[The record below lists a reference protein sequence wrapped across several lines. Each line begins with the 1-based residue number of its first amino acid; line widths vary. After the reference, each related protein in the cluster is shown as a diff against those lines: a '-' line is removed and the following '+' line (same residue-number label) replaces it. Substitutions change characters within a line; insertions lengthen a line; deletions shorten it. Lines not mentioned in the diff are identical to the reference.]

1 MKILKSWLNDWIDI
15 ENISN
20 SDISEALESLGFE
33 IENKKEL
40 NPNYENI
47 VVGKVLEVY
56 EHPNADKVR
65 ITKTDVGN
73 NIYEIV
79 CGAWNFDVGAV
90 VPVALP
96 NSEIKDNF
104 KIDKRDIRGI
114 QSNGMI
120 CSASEL
126 DLWDDH
132 DGILLLD
139 DKLLPGTDFSTIYSS
154 NDFIWEVGVTPNR
167 GDCMSYLGI
176 ARELSGYFNKKL
188 KTKKSNL
195 KPTISNILNAGSG
208 KIKECNSY
216 GSVEIENFNVTNSS
230 FEMRYRLTQVGTRII
245 NNVVDITNY
254 ILYDIGQPL
263 HAFDRDKLF
272 GTISVRKAKNNEKIT
287 TLDSQVRKL
296 DSNDLVITDND
307 KPIALAGVMGGLETE
322 VSETTTNL
330 LIESA
335 YFDKVSIM
343 KTSRKLNLISDASI
357 RFERGIDY
365 KIQRYGL
372 ERFLMELKDNQSI
385 NYSEINIDDKGN
397 LDNKKVILK
406 YSEIKK
412 LLGIDLKESFIKKVL
427 KFLMIDSEVNKES
440 VKFTPPSW
448 RYDLDRPV
456 DLIEE
461 FAKHYGFNNFESTL
475 PQGVHKNNKGS
486 YWDLKSYLSSVLTSN
501 NFQEVQTLS
510 FVNNDKNFLFNPEKK
525 YVEIF
530 NAIDQSS
537 KFMRSNLLSSL
548 IDVYKLNYDQNNL
561 SNSYFEINTVFDT
574 SKNKIYEDVPNQNIV
589 LGFLTSSTLSNTDTR
604 LKDQE
609 LDLYYVKNILTQL
622 LSSYDLEPIT
632 KPGFHQN
639 YSFSIIKNG
648 QIIGHFG
655 QLSSETQMTLEFNN
669 EIYLGEIY
677 INKLNLNNLKE
688 INYVPLSQYPYVKF
702 DLSFSVP
709 IDLSAHLLVD
719 EINELL
725 TENENSIEIF
735 DDFQQENSRNLGI
748 RIITR
753 SYEKT
758 YDDNE
763 TREILMNIS
772 QTLESKFNITLNSS
786 KND

>member
-195 KPTISNILNAGSG
+195 KPTISNILNADSG

-372 ERFLMELKDNQSI
+372 ERFLMELKDNQAI
-385 NYSEINIDDKGN
+385 NYSEINVDDKGN

-406 YSEIKK
+406 YYEIKK

-525 YVEIF
+525 YVEVF

-537 KFMRSNLLSSL
+537 KFMRSNLMSSL

-655 QLSSETQMTLEFNN
+655 QLASEKQMTLELNN

-688 INYVPLSQYPYVKF
+688 INYVPLSQYPFVKF

>member
-104 KIDKRDIRGI
+104 KIDKRDIRGV

-365 KIQRYGL
+365 KIQKYGL
-372 ERFLMELKDNQSI
+372 ERFLMELKDNQAV
-385 NYSEINIDDKGN
+385 NYSEINVDDKGN
-397 LDNKKVILK
+397 LKNKKVILK

-525 YVEIF
+525 YVEVF

-537 KFMRSNLLSSL
+537 KFMRSNLMSSL

-655 QLSSETQMTLEFNN
+655 QLASETQMTLEFNN

-677 INKLNLNNLKE
+677 INKLKLNNLKE
-688 INYVPLSQYPYVKF
+688 INYVPLSQYPFVKF

>member
-20 SDISEALESLGFE
+20 TEISEALESLGFE

-47 VVGKVLEVY
+47 IVGKVLEVY

-96 NSEIKDNF
+96 NSKIKDNF

-120 CSASEL
+120 CSAAEL

-139 DKLLPGTDFSTIYSS
+139 DNLLPGTNFSTIYSS

-176 ARELSGYFNKKL
+176 ARELSAYFNKKL
-188 KTKKSNL
+188 KIKKSNL
-195 KPTISNILNAGSG
+195 KPTIGNILDADSG

-272 GTISVRKAKNNEKIT
+272 GTISVRKANNNEKIT

-385 NYSEINIDDKGN
+385 NYSEINVDDKGN
-397 LDNKKVILK
+397 LENKKVILK

-412 LLGIDLKESFIKKVL
+412 LLGIDLKESFIKKIL

-475 PQGVHKNNKGS
+475 PQGVNKNNKGS

-510 FVNNDKNFLFNPEKK
+510 FVNKDKNLLFNPEKK
-525 YVEIF
+525 YVEVF

-537 KFMRSNLLSSL
+537 KFMRSNLMSSL
-548 IDVYKLNYDQNNL
+548 IDVYKLNDEQNNL

-648 QIIGHFG
+648 EIIGHFG
-655 QLSSETQMTLEFNN
+655 QLATETQMTLEFNN

-688 INYVPLSQYPYVKF
+688 INYVPLSQYPFVKF

-709 IDLSAHLLVD
+709 INLSAHLLVD
-719 EINELL
+719 EINDLL
-725 TENENSIEIF
+725 KENENSIEIF

-753 SYEKT
+753 SYDKT

>member
-20 SDISEALESLGFE
+20 TEISEALESLGFE

-47 VVGKVLEVY
+47 IVGKVLEVY

-96 NSEIKDNF
+96 NSKIKDNF

-120 CSASEL
+120 CSAAEL

-139 DKLLPGTDFSTIYSS
+139 DNLLPGTNFSTIYSS

-176 ARELSGYFNKKL
+176 ARELSAYFNKKL
-188 KTKKSNL
+188 KIKKSNL
-195 KPTISNILNAGSG
+195 KPTIGNILDADSG

-272 GTISVRKAKNNEKIT
+272 GTISVRKANNNEKIT

-385 NYSEINIDDKGN
+385 NYSEINVDDKGN
-397 LDNKKVILK
+397 LENKKVILK

-412 LLGIDLKESFIKKVL
+412 LLGIDLKESFIKKIL
-427 KFLMIDSEVNKES
+427 KFLMIDSEVNK
-440 VKFTPPSW
+440 
-448 RYDLDRPV
+448 
-456 DLIEE
+456 
-461 FAKHYGFNNFESTL
+461 
-475 PQGVHKNNKGS
+475 
-486 YWDLKSYLSSVLTSN
+486 
-501 NFQEVQTLS
+501 
-510 FVNNDKNFLFNPEKK
+510 
-525 YVEIF
+525 
-530 NAIDQSS
+530 
-537 KFMRSNLLSSL
+537 
-548 IDVYKLNYDQNNL
+548 
-561 SNSYFEINTVFDT
+561 
-574 SKNKIYEDVPNQNIV
+574 
-589 LGFLTSSTLSNTDTR
+589 
-604 LKDQE
+604 
-609 LDLYYVKNILTQL
+609 
-622 LSSYDLEPIT
+622 
-632 KPGFHQN
+632 
-639 YSFSIIKNG
+639 
-648 QIIGHFG
+648 
-655 QLSSETQMTLEFNN
+655 
-669 EIYLGEIY
+669 
-677 INKLNLNNLKE
+677 
-688 INYVPLSQYPYVKF
+688 
-702 DLSFSVP
+702 
-709 IDLSAHLLVD
+709 
-719 EINELL
+719 
-725 TENENSIEIF
+725 
-735 DDFQQENSRNLGI
+735 
-748 RIITR
+748 
-753 SYEKT
+753 
-758 YDDNE
+758 
-763 TREILMNIS
+763 
-772 QTLESKFNITLNSS
+772 
-786 KND
+786 

>member
-20 SDISEALESLGFE
+20 TEISEALESLGFE

-47 VVGKVLEVY
+47 IVGKVLEVY

-96 NSEIKDNF
+96 NSKIKDNF

-120 CSASEL
+120 CSAAEL

-139 DKLLPGTDFSTIYSS
+139 DNLLPGTNFSTIYSS

-176 ARELSGYFNKKL
+176 ARELSAYFNKKL
-188 KTKKSNL
+188 KNKKSNL
-195 KPTISNILNAGSG
+195 KPTIGNILDADSG

-272 GTISVRKAKNNEKIT
+272 GTISVRKANNNEKIT

-385 NYSEINIDDKGN
+385 NYSEINVDDKGN
-397 LDNKKVILK
+397 LENKKVILK

-412 LLGIDLKESFIKKVL
+412 LLGIDLKESFIKKIL

-475 PQGVHKNNKGS
+475 PQGVNKNNKGS

-510 FVNNDKNFLFNPEKK
+510 FVNKDKNLLFNPEKK
-525 YVEIF
+525 YVEVF

-537 KFMRSNLLSSL
+537 KFMRSNLMSSL
-548 IDVYKLNYDQNNL
+548 IDVYKLNDEQNNL

-589 LGFLTSSTLSNTDTR
+589 LGFLTSSTLSSTDTR

-648 QIIGHFG
+648 EIIGHFG
-655 QLSSETQMTLEFNN
+655 QLATETQMTLEFNN

-688 INYVPLSQYPYVKF
+688 INYVPLSQYPFVKF

-709 IDLSAHLLVD
+709 INLSAHLLVD
-719 EINELL
+719 EINDLL
-725 TENENSIEIF
+725 KENENSIEIF

-753 SYEKT
+753 SYDKT

-772 QTLESKFNITLNSS
+772 QSLESKFNITLNSS

>member
-365 KIQRYGL
+365 KIQKYGL
-372 ERFLMELKDNQSI
+372 ERFLMELKDNQAI
-385 NYSEINIDDKGN
+385 NYSEINVDDKGN
-397 LDNKKVILK
+397 LKNKKVILK

-525 YVEIF
+525 YVEVF

-537 KFMRSNLLSSL
+537 KFMRSNLMSSL

-655 QLSSETQMTLEFNN
+655 QLASETQMTLELNN

-688 INYVPLSQYPYVKF
+688 INYVPLSQYPFVKF

>member
-20 SDISEALESLGFE
+20 SEISEALESLGFE

-40 NPNYENI
+40 SPNYENI

-322 VSETTTNL
+322 VSEATTNL

-343 KTSRKLNLISDASI
+343 KSSRKLNLISDASI

-365 KIQRYGL
+365 KIQKYGL
-372 ERFLMELKDNQSI
+372 ERFLMELKDNQAV
-385 NYSEINIDDKGN
+385 NYSEINVDDKGN
-397 LDNKKVILK
+397 LKNKKVILK
-406 YSEIKK
+406 NPEIKK

-440 VKFTPPSW
+440 VKFAPPSW
-448 RYDLDRPV
+448 L
-456 DLIEE
+456 
-461 FAKHYGFNNFESTL
+461 
-475 PQGVHKNNKGS
+475 
-486 YWDLKSYLSSVLTSN
+486 
-501 NFQEVQTLS
+501 
-510 FVNNDKNFLFNPEKK
+510 
-525 YVEIF
+525 
-530 NAIDQSS
+530 
-537 KFMRSNLLSSL
+537 SL
-548 IDVYKLNYDQNNL
+548 IH
-561 SNSYFEINTVFDT
+561 I
-574 SKNKIYEDVPNQNIV
+574 
-589 LGFLTSSTLSNTDTR
+589 
-604 LKDQE
+604 
-609 LDLYYVKNILTQL
+609 
-622 LSSYDLEPIT
+622 
-632 KPGFHQN
+632 
-639 YSFSIIKNG
+639 
-648 QIIGHFG
+648 
-655 QLSSETQMTLEFNN
+655 
-669 EIYLGEIY
+669 
-677 INKLNLNNLKE
+677 
-688 INYVPLSQYPYVKF
+688 
-702 DLSFSVP
+702 
-709 IDLSAHLLVD
+709 
-719 EINELL
+719 
-725 TENENSIEIF
+725 
-735 DDFQQENSRNLGI
+735 
-748 RIITR
+748 
-753 SYEKT
+753 
-758 YDDNE
+758 
-763 TREILMNIS
+763 
-772 QTLESKFNITLNSS
+772 
-786 KND
+786 

>member
-20 SDISEALESLGFE
+20 SEISEALESLGFE

-40 NPNYENI
+40 SPNYENI

-195 KPTISNILNAGSG
+195 KPTISNILNADSG

-372 ERFLMELKDNQSI
+372 ERFLMELKDNQAI
-385 NYSEINIDDKGN
+385 NYSEINVDDKGS
-397 LDNKKVILK
+397 LKNKKVILK

-525 YVEIF
+525 YVEVF

-537 KFMRSNLLSSL
+537 KFMRSNLMSSL

-655 QLSSETQMTLEFNN
+655 QLASETQMTLEFNN

-677 INKLNLNNLKE
+677 INKLKLNNLKE
-688 INYVPLSQYPYVKF
+688 INYVPLSQYPFVKF

>member
-20 SDISEALESLGFE
+20 SEISEALESLGFE

-120 CSASEL
+120 CSAAEL

-139 DKLLPGTDFSTIYSS
+139 EKLLPGTDFSTIYSS

-372 ERFLMELKDNQSI
+372 ERFLMELKDNQTI
-385 NYSEINIDDKGN
+385 NYSEINVDDKGN
-397 LDNKKVILK
+397 LNNKKVILK

-427 KFLMIDSEVNKES
+427 KFLMIDSEINKES
-440 VKFTPPSW
+440 VQFTPPSW

-525 YVEIF
+525 YVEVF

-537 KFMRSNLLSSL
+537 KFMRSNLMSSL

-655 QLSSETQMTLEFNN
+655 QLASETQMTLEFNN

-677 INKLNLNNLKE
+677 INKLKLNNLKE
-688 INYVPLSQYPYVKF
+688 INYVPLSQYPFVKF

-719 EINELL
+719 EINDLL
-725 TENENSIEIF
+725 RENENSIEIF

>member
-40 NPNYENI
+40 SPNYENI

-365 KIQRYGL
+365 KIQKYGL
-372 ERFLMELKDNQSI
+372 ERFLMELKDNQAV
-385 NYSEINIDDKGN
+385 NYSEINVDDKGN
-397 LDNKKVILK
+397 LKNKKVILK

-525 YVEIF
+525 YVEVF

-537 KFMRSNLLSSL
+537 KFMRSNLMSSL

-655 QLSSETQMTLEFNN
+655 QLASETQMTLEFNN

-677 INKLNLNNLKE
+677 INKLKLNNLKE
-688 INYVPLSQYPYVKF
+688 INYVPLSQYPFVKF

>member
-20 SDISEALESLGFE
+20 PEISEALESLGFE

-47 VVGKVLEVY
+47 VVGKVLEIY

-65 ITKTDVGN
+65 ITKTDVGH

-96 NSEIKDNF
+96 NSKIKDNF
-104 KIDKRDIRGI
+104 KIDKRNIRGI

-120 CSASEL
+120 CSAAEL

-154 NDFIWEVGVTPNR
+154 HDFIWEVGVTPNR

-188 KTKKSNL
+188 KNKKSNL
-195 KPTISNILNAGSG
+195 KPTIANILNADSG

-272 GTISVRKAKNNEKIT
+272 GTISVRKAKNNEQIT

-307 KPIALAGVMGGLETE
+307 KPIALAGVMGGIETE

-372 ERFLMELKDNQSI
+372 ERFLMELKDNQAI
-385 NYSEINIDDKGN
+385 NYSEINVDDKGN

-406 YSEIKK
+406 YYEIKK

-427 KFLMIDSEVNKES
+427 KFLMIDSEVSKES

-475 PQGVHKNNKGS
+475 PQGVHKNNKGG
-486 YWDLKSYLSSVLTSN
+486 YWDLKDYLSSVLTSN

-510 FVNNDKNFLFNPEKK
+510 FVNKDKNYLFNPEKK
-525 YVEIF
+525 YIEVF

-537 KFMRSNLLSSL
+537 KFMRSNLMSSL
-548 IDVYKLNYDQNNL
+548 IDVYKLNYEQNNL
-561 SNSYFEINTVFDT
+561 SNSYFEINTVFDN

-589 LGFLTSSTLSNTDTR
+589 LGFLTSSTLTNTDTR
-604 LKDQE
+604 LKDEE
-609 LDLYYVKNILTQL
+609 LDLYYVKNIITQL
-622 LSSYDLEPIT
+622 LSSYNLEPIT

-655 QLSSETQMTLEFNN
+655 QLSTETQMTLEFNN
-669 EIYLGEIY
+669 DIYLGEIY
-677 INKLNLNNLKE
+677 IGKLDLNDLKE
-688 INYVPLSQYPYVKF
+688 INYEPLSQYPFVKF

-719 EINELL
+719 EINDLL
-725 TENENSIEIF
+725 KENENSIEIF

-753 SYEKT
+753 SYDKT

-772 QTLESKFNITLNSS
+772 QTLASKFNITLNSS

>member
-20 SDISEALESLGFE
+20 NEISEALESLGFE

-47 VVGKVLEVY
+47 IVGKVLEVY
-56 EHPNADKVR
+56 KHPNADKVR

-96 NSEIKDNF
+96 NSKIKDNF

-120 CSASEL
+120 CSAAEL

-139 DKLLPGTDFSTIYSS
+139 DNLLPGTNFSTIYSS

-176 ARELSGYFNKKL
+176 ARELSAYFNKKL
-188 KTKKSNL
+188 KNKKSNL
-195 KPTISNILNAGSG
+195 KPTIGNILDADSG

-272 GTISVRKAKNNEKIT
+272 GTISVRKANNNEKIT

-385 NYSEINIDDKGN
+385 NYSEINVDDKGN
-397 LDNKKVILK
+397 LKNKKVILK

-412 LLGIDLKESFIKKVL
+412 LLGIDLKESFIKKIL
-427 KFLMIDSEVNKES
+427 KFLMIDAEVNKES

-475 PQGVHKNNKGS
+475 PQGVNKNNKGS

-510 FVNNDKNFLFNPEKK
+510 FVNKDKNLLFNPEKK
-525 YVEIF
+525 YVEVF

-537 KFMRSNLLSSL
+537 KFMRSNLMSSL
-548 IDVYKLNYDQNNL
+548 IDVYKLNDEQNNL

-574 SKNKIYEDVPNQNIV
+574 SKNIIYEDVPNQNIV
-589 LGFLTSSTLSNTDTR
+589 LGFLTSSTLSSTDTR

-639 YSFSIIKNG
+639 YSFSIIKNDE
-648 QIIGHFG
+648 IIGHFG
-655 QLSSETQMTLEFNN
+655 QLATETQMTLEFNN

-688 INYVPLSQYPYVKF
+688 INYVPLSQYPFVKF

-709 IDLSAHLLVD
+709 INLSAHLLVD
-719 EINELL
+719 EINDLL
-725 TENENSIEIF
+725 KENENSIEIF

-753 SYEKT
+753 SYDKT

-772 QTLESKFNITLNSS
+772 QSLESKFNITLNSS

>member
-20 SDISEALESLGFE
+20 SEISEALESLGFE

-96 NSEIKDNF
+96 NSKIKDNF

-120 CSASEL
+120 CSAAEL

-188 KTKKSNL
+188 KTKKLNL

-272 GTISVRKAKNNEKIT
+272 GTISVRKANNNEKIT

-372 ERFLMELKDNQSI
+372 ERFLMELKDNQTI
-385 NYSEINIDDKGN
+385 NYSEINVDDKGN
-397 LDNKKVILK
+397 LNNKKVILK
-406 YSEIKK
+406 YFEIKK

-440 VKFTPPSW
+440 VQFTPPSW

-486 YWDLKSYLSSVLTSN
+486 YWDLKSYLSSVFTSN

-525 YVEIF
+525 YVEVF

-537 KFMRSNLLSSL
+537 KFMRSNLMSSL

-655 QLSSETQMTLEFNN
+655 QLATETQMTLEFNN

-688 INYVPLSQYPYVKF
+688 INYVPLSQYPFVKF

-709 IDLSAHLLVD
+709 IDFSAHLLVD
-719 EINELL
+719 EINDLL
-725 TENENSIEIF
+725 TDNENSIEIF

>member
-40 NPNYENI
+40 SPNYENI
-47 VVGKVLEVY
+47 VVGKVLDVY

-372 ERFLMELKDNQSI
+372 ERFLMELKDNQAI
-385 NYSEINIDDKGN
+385 NYSEINVDDKGS
-397 LDNKKVILK
+397 LKNKKVILK

-655 QLSSETQMTLEFNN
+655 QLASETQMTLEFNN

-677 INKLNLNNLKE
+677 INKLKLNNLKE
-688 INYVPLSQYPYVKF
+688 INYVPLSQYPFVKF

>member
-40 NPNYENI
+40 SPNYENI

-372 ERFLMELKDNQSI
+372 ERFLMELKDNQAI
-385 NYSEINIDDKGN
+385 NYSEINVDDKGN

-406 YSEIKK
+406 YYEIKK

-510 FVNNDKNFLFNPEKK
+510 FVNNDRNFLFNPEKK
-525 YVEIF
+525 YVEVF

-537 KFMRSNLLSSL
+537 KFMRSNLMSSL

-655 QLSSETQMTLEFNN
+655 QLASETQMTLEFNN

-688 INYVPLSQYPYVKF
+688 INYVPLSQYPFVKF

>member
-372 ERFLMELKDNQSI
+372 ERFLMELKDNQAI
-385 NYSEINIDDKGN
+385 NYSEINVDDKGS
-397 LDNKKVILK
+397 LKNKKVILK

-510 FVNNDKNFLFNPEKK
+510 FVNNDRNFLFNPEKK

-537 KFMRSNLLSSL
+537 KFMRSNLMSSL

-655 QLSSETQMTLEFNN
+655 QLASETQMTLEFNN

-677 INKLNLNNLKE
+677 INKLKLNNLKE
-688 INYVPLSQYPYVKF
+688 INYVPLSQYPFVKF

>member
-20 SDISEALESLGFE
+20 SEISEALESLGFE

-120 CSASEL
+120 CSAAEL

-139 DKLLPGTDFSTIYSS
+139 EKLLPGTDFSTIYSS

-188 KTKKSNL
+188 KNKKSNL
-195 KPTISNILNAGSG
+195 KPTIVNILNAESG

-272 GTISVRKAKNNEKIT
+272 GTISVRKANNNEKIT

-307 KPIALAGVMGGLETE
+307 KPIALAGVMGGLDTE
-322 VSETTTNL
+322 VSESTTNL

-365 KIQRYGL
+365 KIQKYGL
-372 ERFLMELKDNQSI
+372 ERFLMELKDNQTI

-397 LDNKKVILK
+397 LNNKKVILK

-440 VKFTPPSW
+440 VQFTPPSW

-486 YWDLKSYLSSVLTSN
+486 YWDLKSYLSSVFTSN

-525 YVEIF
+525 YVEVF

-537 KFMRSNLLSSL
+537 KFMRSNLMSSL

-604 LKDQE
+604 LKDQD

-655 QLSSETQMTLEFNN
+655 QLATETQMTLEFNN

-688 INYVPLSQYPYVKF
+688 INYVPLSQYPF
-702 DLSFSVP
+702 
-709 IDLSAHLLVD
+709 
-719 EINELL
+719 
-725 TENENSIEIF
+725 
-735 DDFQQENSRNLGI
+735 
-748 RIITR
+748 
-753 SYEKT
+753 
-758 YDDNE
+758 
-763 TREILMNIS
+763 
-772 QTLESKFNITLNSS
+772 
-786 KND
+786 

>member
-20 SDISEALESLGFE
+20 SEISEALESLGFE

-195 KPTISNILNAGSG
+195 KPTISNILNADSG

-372 ERFLMELKDNQSI
+372 ERFLMELKDNQAI
-385 NYSEINIDDKGN
+385 NYSEINVDDKGN
-397 LDNKKVILK
+397 LKNKKVILK

-525 YVEIF
+525 YVEVF

-537 KFMRSNLLSSL
+537 KFMRSNLMSSL

-655 QLSSETQMTLEFNN
+655 QLASETQMTLEFNN

-688 INYVPLSQYPYVKF
+688 INYVPLSQYPFVKF

>member
-195 KPTISNILNAGSG
+195 KPTISNILNADSG

-272 GTISVRKAKNNEKIT
+272 GTISVRKAKNNEQIT

-307 KPIALAGVMGGLETE
+307 KPIALAGVMGGLDTE

-372 ERFLMELKDNQSI
+372 ERFLMELKDNQAI
-385 NYSEINIDDKGN
+385 NYSEINVDDKGS
-397 LDNKKVILK
+397 LKNKKVILK

-655 QLSSETQMTLEFNN
+655 QLASETQMTLEFNN

-677 INKLNLNNLKE
+677 INKLKLNNLKE
-688 INYVPLSQYPYVKF
+688 INYVPLSQYPFVKF

>member
-40 NPNYENI
+40 SPNYENI
-47 VVGKVLEVY
+47 VVGKVLDVY

-365 KIQRYGL
+365 KIQKYGL
-372 ERFLMELKDNQSI
+372 ERFLMELKDNQAV
-385 NYSEINIDDKGN
+385 NYSEINVDDKGN
-397 LDNKKVILK
+397 LKNKKVILK

-525 YVEIF
+525 YVEVF

-537 KFMRSNLLSSL
+537 KFMRSNLMSSL

-655 QLSSETQMTLEFNN
+655 QLASETQMTLEFNN

-677 INKLNLNNLKE
+677 INKLKLKNLKE
-688 INYVPLSQYPYVKF
+688 INYVPLSQYPFVKF

>member
-365 KIQRYGL
+365 KIQKYGL
-372 ERFLMELKDNQSI
+372 ERFLMELKDNQAV
-385 NYSEINIDDKGN
+385 NYSEINVDDKGN
-397 LDNKKVILK
+397 LKNKKVILK

-525 YVEIF
+525 YVEVF

-537 KFMRSNLLSSL
+537 KFMRSNLMSSL

-655 QLSSETQMTLEFNN
+655 QLASETQMTLEFNN

-688 INYVPLSQYPYVKF
+688 INYVPLSQYPFVKF

>member
-20 SDISEALESLGFE
+20 TEISEALESLGFE

-47 VVGKVLEVY
+47 IVGKVLEVY

-96 NSEIKDNF
+96 NSKIKDNF

-120 CSASEL
+120 CSAAEL

-139 DKLLPGTDFSTIYSS
+139 DNLLPGTNFSTIYSS

-176 ARELSGYFNKKL
+176 ARELSAYFNKKL
-188 KTKKSNL
+188 KIKKSNL
-195 KPTISNILNAGSG
+195 KPTIGNILDADSG

-272 GTISVRKAKNNEKIT
+272 GTISVRKANNNEKIT

-385 NYSEINIDDKGN
+385 NYSEINVDDKGN
-397 LDNKKVILK
+397 LKNKKVILK

-412 LLGIDLKESFIKKVL
+412 LLGIDLKESFIKKIL

-475 PQGVHKNNKGS
+475 PQGVNKNNKGS

-510 FVNNDKNFLFNPEKK
+510 FVNKDKNLLFNPEKK
-525 YVEIF
+525 YVEVF

-537 KFMRSNLLSSL
+537 KFMRSNLMSSL
-548 IDVYKLNYDQNNL
+548 IDVYKLNDEQNNL

-648 QIIGHFG
+648 EIIGHFG
-655 QLSSETQMTLEFNN
+655 QLATETQMTLEFNN

-688 INYVPLSQYPYVKF
+688 MNYVPLSQ
-702 DLSFSVP
+702 
-709 IDLSAHLLVD
+709 
-719 EINELL
+719 
-725 TENENSIEIF
+725 
-735 DDFQQENSRNLGI
+735 
-748 RIITR
+748 
-753 SYEKT
+753 
-758 YDDNE
+758 
-763 TREILMNIS
+763 
-772 QTLESKFNITLNSS
+772 
-786 KND
+786 

>member
-195 KPTISNILNAGSG
+195 KPTISNILNADSG

-372 ERFLMELKDNQSI
+372 ERFLMELKDNQAI
-385 NYSEINIDDKGN
+385 NYSEINVDDKGS
-397 LDNKKVILK
+397 LKNKKVILK

-510 FVNNDKNFLFNPEKK
+510 FVNNDRNFLFNPEKK
-525 YVEIF
+525 YVEVF

-537 KFMRSNLLSSL
+537 KFMRSNLMSSL

-655 QLSSETQMTLEFNN
+655 QLASETQMTLEFNN

-677 INKLNLNNLKE
+677 INKLKLNNLKE
-688 INYVPLSQYPYVKF
+688 INYVPLSQYPFVKF

>member
-120 CSASEL
+120 CSAAEL

-195 KPTISNILNAGSG
+195 KPTISNILNADSG

-365 KIQRYGL
+365 KIQKYGL
-372 ERFLMELKDNQSI
+372 ERFLMELKDNQAI
-385 NYSEINIDDKGN
+385 NYSEINVDDKGN

-406 YSEIKK
+406 YYEIKK

-525 YVEIF
+525 YVEVF

-537 KFMRSNLLSSL
+537 KFMRSNLMSSL

-655 QLSSETQMTLEFNN
+655 QLASETQMTLEFNN

-688 INYVPLSQYPYVKF
+688 INYVPLSQYPFVKF

>member
-195 KPTISNILNAGSG
+195 KPTISNILNADSG

-272 GTISVRKAKNNEKIT
+272 GTISVRKAKNNEQIT

-372 ERFLMELKDNQSI
+372 ERFLMELKDNQAI
-385 NYSEINIDDKGN
+385 NYSEINVDDKGS
-397 LDNKKVILK
+397 LKNKKVILK

-525 YVEIF
+525 YVEVF

-537 KFMRSNLLSSL
+537 KFMRSNLMSSL

-655 QLSSETQMTLEFNN
+655 QLASEKQMTLELNN

-677 INKLNLNNLKE
+677 INKLKLNNLKE
-688 INYVPLSQYPYVKF
+688 INYVPLSQYPFVKF

>member
-1 MKILKSWLNDWIDI
+1 
-15 ENISN
+15 
-20 SDISEALESLGFE
+20 
-33 IENKKEL
+33 
-40 NPNYENI
+40 
-47 VVGKVLEVY
+47 
-56 EHPNADKVR
+56 
-65 ITKTDVGN
+65 
-73 NIYEIV
+73 
-79 CGAWNFDVGAV
+79 
-90 VPVALP
+90 
-96 NSEIKDNF
+96 
-104 KIDKRDIRGI
+104 
-114 QSNGMI
+114 MI

-322 VSETTTNL
+322 VSEATTNL

-372 ERFLMELKDNQSI
+372 ERFLMELKDNQAI
-385 NYSEINIDDKGN
+385 NYSEINVDDKGS
-397 LDNKKVILK
+397 LKNKKVILK

-525 YVEIF
+525 YVEVF

-537 KFMRSNLLSSL
+537 KFMRSNLMSSL

-655 QLSSETQMTLEFNN
+655 QLASETQMTLEFNN

-677 INKLNLNNLKE
+677 INKLKLNNLKE
-688 INYVPLSQYPYVKF
+688 INYVPLSQYPFVKF

>member
-195 KPTISNILNAGSG
+195 KPTISNILNADSG

-296 DSNDLVITDND
+296 DSNDLVITDNY

-372 ERFLMELKDNQSI
+372 ERFLMELKDNQAI
-385 NYSEINIDDKGN
+385 NYSEINVDDKGS
-397 LDNKKVILK
+397 LKNKKVILK

-475 PQGVHKNNKGS
+475 PQGVHKNNKGG
-486 YWDLKSYLSSVLTSN
+486 YWDLKDYLSSVLTSN

-510 FVNNDKNFLFNPEKK
+510 FVNKDKNYLFNPEKK
-525 YVEIF
+525 YIEVF

-537 KFMRSNLLSSL
+537 KFMRSNLMSSL

-655 QLSSETQMTLEFNN
+655 QLASEKQMTLELNN

-688 INYVPLSQYPYVKF
+688 INYVPLSQYPFVKF

>member
-195 KPTISNILNAGSG
+195 KPTISNILNADSG

-287 TLDSQVRKL
+287 TLDTQVRKL

-372 ERFLMELKDNQSI
+372 ERFLMELKDNQAI
-385 NYSEINIDDKGN
+385 NYSEINVDDKGS
-397 LDNKKVILK
+397 LKNKKVILK

-537 KFMRSNLLSSL
+537 KFMRSNLMSSL

-655 QLSSETQMTLEFNN
+655 QLASETQMTLEFNN

-677 INKLNLNNLKE
+677 INKLKLNNLKE
-688 INYVPLSQYPYVKF
+688 INYVPLSQYPFVKF

>member
-1 MKILKSWLNDWIDI
+1 
-15 ENISN
+15 
-20 SDISEALESLGFE
+20 
-33 IENKKEL
+33 
-40 NPNYENI
+40 
-47 VVGKVLEVY
+47 
-56 EHPNADKVR
+56 
-65 ITKTDVGN
+65 
-73 NIYEIV
+73 
-79 CGAWNFDVGAV
+79 
-90 VPVALP
+90 
-96 NSEIKDNF
+96 
-104 KIDKRDIRGI
+104 
-114 QSNGMI
+114 MI

-372 ERFLMELKDNQSI
+372 ERFLMELKDNQAI
-385 NYSEINIDDKGN
+385 NYSEINVDDKGS
-397 LDNKKVILK
+397 LKNKKVILK

-537 KFMRSNLLSSL
+537 KFMRSNLMSSL

-655 QLSSETQMTLEFNN
+655 QLASETQMTLEFNN

-677 INKLNLNNLKE
+677 INKLKLNNLKE
-688 INYVPLSQYPYVKF
+688 INYVPLSQYPFVKF

>member
-40 NPNYENI
+40 KPNYENI

-195 KPTISNILNAGSG
+195 KPTISNILNADSG

-372 ERFLMELKDNQSI
+372 ERFLMELKDNQAI
-385 NYSEINIDDKGN
+385 NYSEINVDDKGS
-397 LDNKKVILK
+397 LKNKKVILK

-510 FVNNDKNFLFNPEKK
+510 FVNNDRNFLFNPEKK
-525 YVEIF
+525 YVEVF

-537 KFMRSNLLSSL
+537 KFMRSNLMSSL

-655 QLSSETQMTLEFNN
+655 QLASETQMTLELNN

-677 INKLNLNNLKE
+677 INKLKLNNLKE
-688 INYVPLSQYPYVKF
+688 INYVPLSQYPFVKF

>member
-40 NPNYENI
+40 SPNYENI

-372 ERFLMELKDNQSI
+372 ERFLMELKDNQAI
-385 NYSEINIDDKGN
+385 NYSEINVDDKGS
-397 LDNKKVILK
+397 LKNKKVILK

-510 FVNNDKNFLFNPEKK
+510 FVNNDRNFLFNPEKK
-525 YVEIF
+525 YVEVF

-537 KFMRSNLLSSL
+537 KFMRSNLMSSL

-655 QLSSETQMTLEFNN
+655 QLASETQMTLEFNN

-677 INKLNLNNLKE
+677 INKLKLNNLKE
-688 INYVPLSQYPYVKF
+688 INYVPLSQYPFVKF

>member
-20 SDISEALESLGFE
+20 PEISEALESLGFE

-104 KIDKRDIRGI
+104 KIDKRDIRGV

-120 CSASEL
+120 CSAAEL

-372 ERFLMELKDNQSI
+372 ERFLMELKDNQAI
-385 NYSEINIDDKGN
+385 NYSEINVDDKGN
-397 LDNKKVILK
+397 LKNKKVILK

-525 YVEIF
+525 YVEVF

-537 KFMRSNLLSSL
+537 KFMRSNLMSSL

-655 QLSSETQMTLEFNN
+655 QLASETQMTLEFNN

-688 INYVPLSQYPYVKF
+688 INYVPLSQYPFVKF

>member
-33 IENKKEL
+33 IDNKKEL

-96 NSEIKDNF
+96 NSKIKDNF

-195 KPTISNILNAGSG
+195 KPTISNILNADSG

-216 GSVEIENFNVTNSS
+216 GSVEIENFNVTYSS

-296 DSNDLVITDND
+296 DLNDLVITDND

-372 ERFLMELKDNQSI
+372 ERFLMELKDNQAI
-385 NYSEINIDDKGN
+385 NYSEINVDDKGN
-397 LDNKKVILK
+397 LKNKKVILK

-412 LLGIDLKESFIKKVL
+412 LLGINLKESFIKKVL

-486 YWDLKSYLSSVLTSN
+486 YWDLKSYLSNVLTSN

-510 FVNNDKNFLFNPEKK
+510 FVNQDKNLLFNPEKK
-525 YVEIF
+525 YVEVF

-537 KFMRSNLLSSL
+537 KFMRSNLMSSL
-548 IDVYKLNYDQNNL
+548 LDVYKLNYDQNNL

-574 SKNKIYEDVPNQNIV
+574 SKNKIFEDVPNQNIV
-589 LGFLTSSTLSNTDTR
+589 LGFLTSSNLSNTDTR

-609 LDLYYVKNILTQL
+609 LDLYYVKNILNQL

-655 QLSSETQMTLEFNN
+655 QLASETQMTLEFNN

-677 INKLNLNNLKE
+677 INKLNLNNLKL
-688 INYVPLSQYPYVKF
+688 INYVPLSQYPFVKF

-772 QTLESKFNITLNSS
+772 QTLESKFNIKLNSS

>member
-40 NPNYENI
+40 SPNYENI
-47 VVGKVLEVY
+47 VVGKVLDVY

-79 CGAWNFDVGAV
+79 CGAWNFDAGAV

-372 ERFLMELKDNQSI
+372 ERFLMELKDNQAI
-385 NYSEINIDDKGN
+385 NYSEINVDDKGN
-397 LDNKKVILK
+397 LKNNKVILK

-525 YVEIF
+525 YVEVF

-537 KFMRSNLLSSL
+537 KFMRSNLMSSL

-589 LGFLTSSTLSNTDTR
+589 LGFLTSSTLSNSDTR
-604 LKDQE
+604 LKVQE

-655 QLSSETQMTLEFNN
+655 QLASETQMTLEFNN

-677 INKLNLNNLKE
+677 INKLKLNNLKE
-688 INYVPLSQYPYVKF
+688 INYVPLSQYPFVKF

>member
-120 CSASEL
+120 CSAAEL

-195 KPTISNILNAGSG
+195 KPTISNILNADSG

-365 KIQRYGL
+365 KIQKYGL
-372 ERFLMELKDNQSI
+372 ERFLMELKDNQAI
-385 NYSEINIDDKGN
+385 NYSEINVDDKGN

-406 YSEIKK
+406 YYEIKK

-525 YVEIF
+525 YVEVF

-537 KFMRSNLLSSL
+537 KFMRSNLMSSL

-655 QLSSETQMTLEFNN
+655 QLASEKQMTLELNN

-688 INYVPLSQYPYVKF
+688 INYVPLSQYPFVKF

>member
-20 SDISEALESLGFE
+20 SEISEALESLGFE

-40 NPNYENI
+40 NPNYKNI

-120 CSASEL
+120 CSAAEL

-139 DKLLPGTDFSTIYSS
+139 EKLLPGTDFSTIYSS

-188 KTKKSNL
+188 KNKKSNL
-195 KPTISNILNAGSG
+195 KPTIANILNAESG

-272 GTISVRKAKNNEKIT
+272 GTISVRKANNNEKIT

-307 KPIALAGVMGGLETE
+307 KPIALAGVMGGLDTE
-322 VSETTTNL
+322 VSEATTNL

-365 KIQRYGL
+365 KIQKYGL
-372 ERFLMELKDNQSI
+372 ERFLMELKDNQTI
-385 NYSEINIDDKGN
+385 NYSEINVDDKGN
-397 LDNKKVILK
+397 LNNKKVILK

-427 KFLMIDSEVNKES
+427 KFLMIDSEINKES

-525 YVEIF
+525 YVQVF

-537 KFMRSNLLSSL
+537 KFMRSNLMSSL
-548 IDVYKLNYDQNNL
+548 LDVYKLNYDQNNL

-622 LSSYDLEPIT
+622 LSTYNLEPIS

-655 QLSSETQMTLEFNN
+655 QLATETQMTLEFNN

-688 INYVPLSQYPYVKF
+688 INYVPLSQYPFVKF

-725 TENENSIEIF
+725 KENENSIEIF